1 MLRSMAQSNMLV
13 ENNGTTRVIPRD
25 PVAGGFSVGSFS
37 CQFVPH
43 TFNSDGSSL
52 IQTFES
58 KLIKNGAKA
67 AKVNGSVKK
76 IGNSKIKNT
85 LSPSL
90 NNPMSVK

>member
-1 MLRSMAQSNMLV
+1 M
-13 ENNGTTRVIPRD
+13 
-25 PVAGGFSVGSFS
+25 
-37 CQFVPH
+37 
-43 TFNSDGSSL
+43 